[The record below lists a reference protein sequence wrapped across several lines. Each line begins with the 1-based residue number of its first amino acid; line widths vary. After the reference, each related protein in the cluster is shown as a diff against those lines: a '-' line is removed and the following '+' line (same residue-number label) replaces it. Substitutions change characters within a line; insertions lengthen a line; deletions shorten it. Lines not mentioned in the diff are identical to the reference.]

1 MKITLFKR
9 GKTYQA
15 KTTVLGTV
23 QTVSTGVHSKRFAS
37 KIAEDKLT
45 RLLEQSDKP
54 WRVTYLVS
62 EFVRNAFHIRPKVA
76 NHRKHTIKSA
86 QNYKW

>member
-1 MKITLFKR
+1 MKSSTKITLSKR
-9 GKTYQA
+9 GNTYYA
-15 KTTVLGTV
+15 KNTILGKI
-23 QTVSTGVHSKRFAS
+23 QTVSTGVNSKRFAA

-62 EFVRNAFHIRPKVA
+62 EFVRNAFHIRPNAA
-76 NHRKHTIKSA
+76 NH
-86 QNYKW
+86 